1 MFEARMTMVCK
12 EQQTEGFRLIAFPLF
27 FLPKCQSGF
36 EDIFYFKERR
46 YLCMNV
52 KNRRTGIW
60 RKQANVYRNQCKLP
74 QKMNVLYQ
82 RNILFSRK
90 TGIPRKTRKGA

>member
-1 MFEARMTMVCK
+1 
-12 EQQTEGFRLIAFPLF
+12 
-27 FLPKCQSGF
+27 
-36 EDIFYFKERR
+36 
-46 YLCMNV
+46 MNV
-52 KNRRTGIW
+52 KNRRTGSW
-60 RKQANVYRNQCKLP
+60 RKQANVYRNQCKIP